1 MTVKIIKIIK
11 QLFLHLIAWGLLY
24 ILLHALRGKSVF
36 SQSLIYVFGTLT
48 FFSALSSYIHFILFG
63 NFFTERKY
71 ELYLLGL
78 VLNLIAIS
86 FLYKISSELFSPL
99 NFLDCLVSTVFVNVF
114 AMAFY
119 FLKNGLTQ
127 QVHFRNL

>member
-1 MTVKIIKIIK
+1 MTGKSIKIIK

-24 ILLHALRGKSVF
+24 ILLYTLRGKNVF
-36 SQSLIYVFGTLT
+36 SQSLIDVSGTLT
-48 FFSALSSYIHFILFG
+48 FFSALSSYIHFILFR

-71 ELYLLGL
+71 KFYLLGL
-78 VLNLIAIS
+78 VLNLIAVS

-99 NFLDCLVSTVFVNVF
+99 NFLDSLVSMVFVNVF

-119 FLKNGLTQ
+119 FFKNGLAR
-127 QVHFRNL
+127 QVHFHNL